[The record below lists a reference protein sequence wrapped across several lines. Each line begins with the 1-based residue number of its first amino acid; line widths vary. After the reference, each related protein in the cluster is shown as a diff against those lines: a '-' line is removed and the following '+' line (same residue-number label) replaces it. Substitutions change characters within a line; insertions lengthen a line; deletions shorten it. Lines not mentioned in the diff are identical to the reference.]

1 MGAFLLW
8 LALGLV
14 TQLWLCFRVA
24 RSSMPLAIAT
34 FLLGPVGALYTLF
47 KHHGEE
53 DASVTTPFVANLVCC
68 VLLVV
73 AGWQQLTAWAAGAA
87 AQPGLMAGS
96 EVSEKEAG
104 FTPTSFAAATPG
116 GAAAPASAPEEVP
129 PADPIDVLAAE
140 LRRLG
145 VQSTVLRLPP
155 STRLP
160 EGVVSGAQLA
170 MASMPGAGEWMHVP
184 GAAASAG
191 GASAGSAG
199 RTELSGLF
207 LRCDA
212 AATCRGVARA
222 YMAQD
227 PATRP
232 RVLQNGT
239 LLLLISNINTADTGN
254 MHNVVASA
262 FRHLPPR

>member
-24 RSSMPLAIAT
+24 RSSVPLAIVT
-34 FLLGPVGALYTLF
+34 FLLGPIGALYTLF
-47 KHHGEE
+47 KHHGEDE
-53 DASVTTPFVANLVCC
+53 TSVTTPFVANLVCC

-73 AGWQQLTAWAAGAA
+73 VGWQQLTAWAEGMPAE
-87 AQPGLMAGS
+87 PGLVVAP
-96 EVSEKEAG
+96 EAAEKEAG
-104 FTPTSFAAATPG
+104 FTPASLTTANPG
-116 GAAAPASAPEEVP
+116 SEAAPASAQEAPP
-129 PADPIDVLAAE
+129 PADPIDVLAAD
-140 LRRLG
+140 LRRMG
-145 VQSTVLRLPP
+145 VQSTVLRLPA

-170 MASMPGAGEWMHVP
+170 MSSMPGAGEWMHAP
-184 GAAASAG
+184 GAASA
-191 GASAGSAG
+191 AAGSTG
-199 RTELSGLF
+199 RAELSVLF

-212 AATCRGVARA
+212 TTTCRGVARA

-239 LLLLISNINTADTGN
+239 LLLLISNIDTADTGN

-262 FRHLPPR
+262 FRHLPPQ

>member
-8 LALGLV
+8 VALGLV

-24 RSSMPLAIAT
+24 RSSVPLAIAA
-34 FLLGPVGALYTLF
+34 FLMGPIGALYTLF

-53 DASVTTPFVANLVCC
+53 ETSVTTPFVANLVCC

-73 AGWQQLTAWAAGAA
+73 VGWQQLMALAEGMPAEPGLAA
-87 AQPGLMAGS
+87 AVEA
-96 EVSEKEAG
+96 SEKEPG
-104 FTPTSFAAATPG
+104 FTPTSLTAADPG
-116 GAAAPASAPEEVP
+116 GAAAPASAQEEAP
-129 PADPIDVLAAE
+129 PADPIDVLAAD
-140 LRRLG
+140 LRRVG
-145 VQSTVLRLPP
+145 VQSTVLRLPAA
-155 STRLP
+155 TRLP

-170 MASMPGAGEWMHVP
+170 MSSIPGAGEWMHAP
-184 GAAASAG
+184 GSASAP
-191 GASAGSAG
+191 AGSAG
-199 RTELSGLF
+199 RTELSVLF

-212 AATCRGVARA
+212 TTACRGVARA

-232 RVLQNGT
+232 RVLQNGS
-239 LLLLISNINTADTGN
+239 LLLLISNAATADTGH

-262 FRHLPPR
+262 FRHLPPQ

>member
-24 RSSMPLAIAT
+24 RSSVPLAIAT
-34 FLLGPVGALYTLF
+34 FLLGPIGALYTLF

-53 DASVTTPFVANLVCC
+53 ETSVTTPFVANLVCC

-73 AGWQQLTAWAAGAA
+73 VGWQQLMALAEGMPSE
-87 AQPGLMAGS
+87 PGLMAAS
-96 EVSEKEAG
+96 EASEKDAG
-104 FTPTSFAAATPG
+104 FTPASLTAANPG
-116 GAAAPASAPEEVP
+116 SGAAPASAQEAAP
-129 PADPIDVLAAE
+129 PADPIDVLAAD
-140 LRRLG
+140 LRRVG
-145 VQSTVLRLPP
+145 VQSTVLRLPAT
-155 STRLP
+155 TRLP
-160 EGVVSGAQLA
+160 EGVMSGAQLA
-170 MASMPGAGEWMHVP
+170 MSSMPGAGEWMHAP
-184 GAAASAG
+184 GSASAASAPP
-191 GASAGSAG
+191 GSA
-199 RTELSGLF
+199 RQAELSVLF

-212 AATCRGVARA
+212 ATTCRGVARA

-239 LLLLISNINTADTGN
+239 LLLLISNINTANTGS

-262 FRHLPPR
+262 FRHLPPQ